1 MIHGTSQV
9 DSEST
14 FMTPIFRAAS
24 VDGDSCL
31 LPIFDLL
38 NHHHDDTSN
47 VQWVCNIPYVIFQAA
62 FNCENLF

>member
-1 MIHGTSQV
+1 MVQETKLMI
-9 DSEST
+9 
-14 FMTPIFRAAS
+14 PIFRAAS

-47 VQWVCNIPYVIFQAA
+47 VQWVCNIPYVHMQAA
-62 FNCENLF
+62 FHDEQFLKNI